1 MRHVALRG
9 PSLAS
14 ARGSIEKCKKA
25 IDVGRS
31 ARADYKIVAKSY
43 ARIGNAYKAQGKLD
57 EAIRA
62 WEDSLMEDRTADIEA
77 KLKKAQKEKKDKEV
91 NAYIDPEIAEQVE
104 PTGA

>member
-1 MRHVALRG
+1 M
-9 PSLAS
+9 
-14 ARGSIEKCKKA
+14 
-25 IDVGRS
+25 GRS

-77 KLKKAQKEKKDKEV
+77 KLKKAQKEKKDNEV
-91 NAYIDPEIAEQVE
+91 NAHLYPEIAEQVE